1 MALIRRDD
9 YKKWLD
15 EFREKKLVKVLTGL
29 RRSGKSTI
37 LEMYIQ
43 SLMDEGVPADRIVN
57 INFEKL
63 EFESLTNPAALH
75 AEVLSR
81 LSPGRMTYVFLDEI
95 QHVENYEK
103 VVDSLY
109 VRDGIDLY
117 ITGSTADLLSSEIAS
132 RLTGRY
138 VEINVL
144 PLSFREYAS
153 SRGVTEDN
161 AKRLFADYIAYG
173 GLPGS
178 LEFANGSSAQR
189 EYIESVFKTIIEKD
203 VLKRSRKGRF
213 LVERIIRYMTA
224 NVGNL
229 TSAKRLTDRLAD
241 ESNYS
246 KSAAPAYNTVVS
258 YLERLTDCFFFYKS
272 DRFDV
277 RGGEYLK
284 QINKYYL
291 TDFGFKYY
299 ILHNPTME
307 LQQLA
312 ENVVYLELKRRRY
325 KVATGK
331 VDDKEVDFVIQ
342 EGDGRIRYIQ
352 VAVSVADEAKLKQEL
367 AVFASIQD
375 NHPKYLMTLDEIFV
389 ADHAGIRT
397 LNVIDF
403 LLGRQAFD

>member
-1 MALIRRDD
+1 
-9 YKKWLD
+9 
-15 EFREKKLVKVLTGL
+15 
-29 RRSGKSTI
+29 
-37 LEMYIQ
+37 
-43 SLMDEGVPADRIVN
+43 
-57 INFEKL
+57 
-63 EFESLTNPAALH
+63 
-75 AEVLSR
+75 
-81 LSPGRMTYVFLDEI
+81 
-95 QHVENYEK
+95 
-103 VVDSLY
+103 
-109 VRDGIDLY
+109 
-117 ITGSTADLLSSEIAS
+117 
-132 RLTGRY
+132 
-138 VEINVL
+138 
-144 PLSFREYAS
+144 
-153 SRGVTEDN
+153 
-161 AKRLFADYIAYG
+161 
-173 GLPGS
+173 
-178 LEFANGSSAQR
+178 
-189 EYIESVFKTIIEKD
+189 
-203 VLKRSRKGRF
+203 
-213 LVERIIRYMTA
+213 MTA

-246 KSAAPAYNTVVS
+246 KSAAPAYNPVVS

-307 LQQLA
+307 LQQLV
-312 ENVVYLELKRRRY
+312 ENVVYIELKRRRY
-325 KVATGK
+325 KVSTGK

>member
-1 MALIRRDD
+1 MSLIRRDD
-9 YKKWLD
+9 YMKWLD
-15 EFREKKLVKVLTGL
+15 EFRQKKLVKVLTGL

-37 LEMYIQ
+37 LEMYMQ
-43 SLMDEGVPADRIVN
+43 SLMDEGVPSDRIVS

-63 EFESLTNPAALH
+63 EFEPLTDPAKLH

-81 LSPGRMTYVFLDEI
+81 LSPGLMTYVFLDEI
-95 QHVENYEK
+95 QNVEGYEK

-144 PLSFREYAS
+144 PLSFREYAVG
-153 SRGVTEDN
+153 RGLTEDN
-161 AKRLFADYIAYG
+161 AKRLFSDYIAYG

-178 LEFANGSSAQR
+178 LEFENGSSAQR
-189 EYIESVFKTIIEKD
+189 EYIESVFRSIIEKD

-229 TSAKRLTDRLAD
+229 TSAKRLTDRLAED
-241 ESNYS
+241 VGYS
-246 KSAAPAYNTVVS
+246 EGAAPAYNTVVS
-258 YLERLTDCFFFYKS
+258 YLERLADCFFFYKA

-277 RGGEYLK
+277 RGGEHLK

-299 ILHNPTME
+299 ILHNPAME
-307 LQQLA
+307 LQQLV
-312 ENVVYLELKRRRY
+312 ENVVYFELKRRRY
-325 KVATGK
+325 KVSTGK
-331 VDDKEVDFVIQ
+331 VDDKEVDFVVQ
-342 EGDGRIRYIQ
+342 EDNGRIRYIQ
-352 VAVSVADEAKLKQEL
+352 VSVSIADEAKLKQEL
-367 AVFASIQD
+367 AVFAGIQD

-397 LNVIDF
+397 VNVIDF
-403 LLGRQAFD
+403 LLGRQVLD

>member
-1 MALIRRDD
+1 MSLIRRDD
-9 YKKWLD
+9 YMKWLD
-15 EFREKKLVKVLTGL
+15 EFRQKKLVKVLTGL

-37 LEMYIQ
+37 LEMYMQ
-43 SLMDEGVPADRIVN
+43 SLMDEGVPSDRIVS

-63 EFESLTNPAALH
+63 EFEPLTDPAKLH

-81 LSPGRMTYVFLDEI
+81 LSPGLMTYVFLDEI
-95 QHVENYEK
+95 QNVEGYEK

-144 PLSFREYAS
+144 PLSFREYAVG
-153 SRGVTEDN
+153 RGLTEDN
-161 AKRLFADYIAYG
+161 AKRLFSDYIAYG

-178 LEFANGSSAQR
+178 LEFENGSSAQR
-189 EYIESVFKTIIEKD
+189 EYIESVFRSIIEKD

-229 TSAKRLTDRLAD
+229 TSAKRLTDRLAED
-241 ESNYS
+241 VGYS
-246 KSAAPAYNTVVS
+246 EGAAPAYNTVVS
-258 YLERLTDCFFFYKS
+258 YLERLADCFFFYRA

-277 RGGEYLK
+277 RGGEHLK

-299 ILHNPTME
+299 ILHNPAME
-307 LQQLA
+307 LQQLV
-312 ENVVYLELKRRRY
+312 ENVVYFELKRRRY
-325 KVATGK
+325 KVSTGK
-331 VDDKEVDFVIQ
+331 VDDKEVDFVVQ
-342 EGDGRIRYIQ
+342 EDNGRIRYIQ
-352 VAVSVADEAKLKQEL
+352 VSVSIADEAKLKQEL
-367 AVFASIQD
+367 AVFAGIQD

-397 LNVIDF
+397 VNVIDF
-403 LLGRQAFD
+403 LLGRQVLD

>member
-1 MALIRRDD
+1 MSLIHRDD
-9 YKKWLD
+9 YMKWLD
-15 EFREKKLVKVLTGL
+15 EFRQKKLVKVLTGL

-37 LEMYIQ
+37 LEMYMKT
-43 SLMDEGVPADRIVN
+43 LVNEGVSNDRIVS
-57 INFEKL
+57 INFEKF
-63 EFESLTNPAALH
+63 EFEPLTDPAKLH

-81 LSPGRMTYVFLDEI
+81 LSPGQMTYVFLDEI
-95 QHVENYEK
+95 QHVEDYEK

-109 VRDGIDLY
+109 IRDGIDLY
-117 ITGSTADLLSSEIAS
+117 ITGSTADLLSSEIAT

-144 PLSFREYAS
+144 PLSFREYAAG
-153 SRGVTEDN
+153 RGLTDDN
-161 AKRLFADYIAYG
+161 ARRLFSDYIAYG

-178 LEFANGSSAQR
+178 LEFSNGSSAQR

-213 LVERIIRYMTA
+213 LVDGIIRYMTA

-229 TSAKRLTDRLAD
+229 TSAKRLTDRLA
-241 ESNYS
+241 EEGNYS
-246 KSAAPAYNTVVS
+246 KSAVPAYNTVVS
-258 YLERLTDCFFFYKS
+258 YLERLTDCFFFYKA

-277 RGGEYLK
+277 RGGEHLK

-299 ILHNPTME
+299 ILHNPTLE
-307 LQQLA
+307 LHQLV
-312 ENVVYLELKRRRY
+312 ENVVYFELKRRRC
-325 KVATGK
+325 KVSTGK
-331 VDDKEVDFVIQ
+331 VDDKEVDFVVQ
-342 EGDGRIRYIQ
+342 EDDGRIRYIQ

-367 AVFASIQD
+367 AVLFRIHD

-403 LLGRQAFD
+403 LLGRQDLE

>member
-9 YKKWLD
+9 YNKWLN
-15 EFREKKLVKVLTGL
+15 EFQHKKLVKVLTGL

-37 LEMYIQ
+37 LEMYMQ
-43 SLMDEGVPADRIVN
+43 SLMDEGIANDRIVS

-63 EFESLTNPAALH
+63 EFEPLTDPKKLH

-81 LSPGRMTYVFLDEI
+81 LSPGQMTYVFLDEI
-95 QHVENYEK
+95 QHVENYET

-153 SRGVTEDN
+153 GRGLTDGN
-161 AKRLFADYIAYG
+161 AKRLFSDYITYG

-229 TSAKRLTDRLAD
+229 TSAKRLTDRLAE

-246 KSAAPAYNTVVS
+246 ESASPAYNTVVS

-277 RGGEYLK
+277 RGGEHLK

-299 ILHNPTME
+299 ILHNPTLE
-307 LQQLA
+307 LQQLV

-325 KVATGK
+325 KVSTGK

-342 EGDGRIRYIQ
+342 EDDGRIRYIQ
-352 VAVSVADEAKLKQEL
+352 VAVSVADESKLKQEL
-367 AVFASIQD
+367 AVFSSIQD
-375 NHPKYLMTLDEIFV
+375 NHPKYLLTLDEIFV

-397 LNVIDF
+397 LNLIDF
-403 LLGRQAFD
+403 LLGRQALD